1 MTLDFD
7 TLLGGRVLHGQ
18 RNSGHR
24 SGIEPVLLAAAIAHR
39 DMAWRLVAVAVNYSL
54 AAAAVA
60 GRIHLLAHLNA
71 H

>member
-1 MTLDFD
+1 MYCYLLDVEGAV
-7 TLLGGRVLHGQ
+7 LGVVHFLPSVGQ
-18 RNSGHR
+18 
-24 SGIEPVLLAAAIAHR
+24 LLAAAIAHR